1 MARHTCFAALLA
13 SSLAISACLG
23 APPARAESL
32 AFDCEELDAGK
43 PARMTIT
50 YEGDASGMA
59 KVTGSFGE
67 MSLPA
72 TKEETE
78 IEVEGQKVMQTGIR
92 AFGTTKILMPGKA
105 ALEACIAAKRQPDET
120 DDILGLMACRT
131 TVEPAPSEVKVSFEL
146 AFQGDAGDPFVYVKR
161 TYLEE
166 SSDYLSG
173 NGTKGGFIS
182 IESVPPPS
190 CKRIGSP

>member
-1 MARHTCFAALLA
+1 MARCSLLVALLA
-13 SSLAISACLG
+13 AGAAIGVCLYAAPASA
-23 APPARAESL
+23 ASL

-43 PARMTIT
+43 ASKMSIV
-50 YEGDASGMA
+50 YDGEASGTL
-59 KVTGSFGE
+59 KVIGSVGE
-67 MSLPA
+67 MSLSA
-72 TKEETE
+72 TMEKTE

-92 AFGTTKILMPGKA
+92 AFGTAKTVMPGKA
-105 ALEACIAAKRQPDET
+105 ALEACITGKRQPDET

-131 TVEPAPSEVKVSFEL
+131 TVEPAQAEAKVSLEL
-146 AFQGDAGDPFVYVKR
+146 SFQGETGDPFVYVKR

-173 NGTKGGFIS
+173 NGKKGGFIS

-190 CKRIGSP
+190 CKRVVSP